1 MGVFHLPIRSLA
13 KFGGMT
19 RRQMEGLLRLFNG
32 HPISGMKAFL
42 KK

>member
-19 RRQMEGLLRLFNG
+19 RRQMEGLLLMFNG
-32 HPISGMKAFL
+32 HLISGMKAFL